1 MSGTSSSPV
10 PFRRVLL
17 TGGSGFVGSWL
28 TPALRQLLPEA
39 TLHVLTRH
47 GEPFSQ
53 PGWTAIEANLA
64 DPKAMAQV
72 IEGIKPDLILHLAAQ
87 SSVALSL
94 NAEEETWRIN
104 LIGTF
109 GLASAC
115 ARFAPDVTFIQVSTA
130 ETYGASFNAGPA
142 DENTVCR
149 PQNVYARSKF
159 AAELMLADVLPA
171 TAQLI
176 VVRPFNHTGPGQDR
190 RFVLPSFAAQ
200 IAAIERGE
208 QEPVL
213 NVGNLS
219 AQRDF
224 LDVRDVVAA
233 YTAIVSNSDKLAHR
247 ETLNIASGLA
257 VPIELL
263 LDKMKALATKDFE
276 IRIDPLRM
284 RPSETP
290 ITVGHAQKLTALT
303 GWRPQFSIDETLA
316 TLLSYWRRHHKN
328 GHTASP

>member
-1 MSGTSSSPV
+1 MSGTRSSSI
-10 PFRRVLL
+10 PFRKVLL

-39 TLHVLTRH
+39 ALHVLTRH
-47 GEPFSQ
+47 GEAFCQ
-53 PGWTAIEANLA
+53 PGWMAIQANLA
-64 DPKAMAQV
+64 DPDAIAQV
-72 IEGIKPDLILHLAAQ
+72 VESIKPDLILHLAAQ
-87 SSVALSL
+87 SSVALSQ

-109 GLASAC
+109 GLAAAC
-115 ARFAPDVTFIQVSTA
+115 AKFAPDVTFIQVSTA

-159 AAELMLADVLPA
+159 AAELMLADVLPSSA
-171 TAQLI
+171 RLI

-233 YTAIVSNSDKLAHR
+233 YTAIVSNADKFSRR

-257 VPIELL
+257 VPIEVL
-263 LDKMKALATKDFE
+263 LDKLKALATKNFE
-276 IRIDPLRM
+276 IRIDPQRM
-284 RPSETP
+284 RPSEIP
-290 ITVGHAQKLTALT
+290 VTVGHAQKLTALT

-316 TLLSYWRRHHKN
+316 TLLSYWRHRHAN
-328 GHTASP
+328 AESP